1 MTSGI
6 VSSNGHTWKQQRHI
20 GNVCLR
26 LLGMGE
32 KNIEHQIEDL
42 AKQLVEIFA
51 HTKGQPFDPSLPL
64 INSVANVV
72 CSLSF
77 GHQFDLED
85 KNFQKL
91 VEEANVIDKRSGGF
105 FHLMFEA
112 VPWLMKRLP
121 GPHQKA
127 LNAAEFILSFARQQI
142 EKHRQHYSLHEPE
155 DFIDYY
161 LLEME
166 KSKNDS
172 NSTYNEENLA
182 CCLLDFFIAG
192 TNTTISS
199 LNWALLTLVNHPEIQ
214 EKIHKEIEDV
224 FGSSGSISYRDR
236 KALPYTNAVIHEILR
251 AKYNILIALPRQ
263 STKNVKMGNFHIP
276 KGTII
281 LPDLRSVLL
290 DPEEWETPEEFNPN
304 HFLDKDGNFR
314 FREAFLPFGVGRRI
328 CLAEKL
334 ARFEIFIFLTNLLR
348 AFRFQ
353 LPEGMKEIDE
363 TPVASMVLHP
373 QPYKICAVPHRASL

>member
-1 MTSGI
+1 MISGI
-6 VSSNGHTWKQQRHI
+6 VTSNGHTWKQQRRVA
-20 GNVCLR
+20 NVCLR
-26 LLGMGE
+26 LLGKGE
-32 KNIEHQIEDL
+32 KRIEHQIEGL
-42 AKQLVEIFA
+42 AGQLIEMFA
-51 HTKGQPFDPSLPL
+51 NTKGQPFDPSLPL
-64 INSVANVV
+64 INSVFNVV

-77 GHQFDLED
+77 GHQFELGD

-91 VEEANVIDKRSGGF
+91 VEATNIIEEKSGGF

-121 GPHQKA
+121 GPYQKM
-127 LNAAEFILSFARQQI
+127 LDAAQFILSFARQEV
-142 EKHRQHYSLHEPE
+142 EKHKQHYSQHEPE

-172 NSTYNEENLA
+172 NSTYNEENLL
-182 CCLLDFFIAG
+182 CCLLELFIAG

-199 LNWALLTLVNHPEIQ
+199 LNWAIVTLANHPEIQ
-214 EKIHKEIEDV
+214 EKVHKEIEDV
-224 FGSSGSISYRDR
+224 FGPSAPISYRDR

-263 STKNVKMGNFHIP
+263 STANMKMGNFHIP

-281 LPDLRSVLL
+281 IPDLRSVLL

-304 HFLDKDGNFR
+304 HFLDTDGNFR
-314 FREAFLPFGVGRRI
+314 FREAFLPFGIGRRI
-328 CLAEKL
+328 CLAENL
-334 ARFEIFIFLTNLLR
+334 ARLEIFTFLINLLR
-348 AFRFQ
+348 TFRLQ
-353 LPEGMKEIDE
+353 LPEGIKEIDE
-363 TPVASMVLHP
+363 TPIATMVLNV
-373 QPYKICAVPHRASL
+373 QPYKICAVPHHTPL